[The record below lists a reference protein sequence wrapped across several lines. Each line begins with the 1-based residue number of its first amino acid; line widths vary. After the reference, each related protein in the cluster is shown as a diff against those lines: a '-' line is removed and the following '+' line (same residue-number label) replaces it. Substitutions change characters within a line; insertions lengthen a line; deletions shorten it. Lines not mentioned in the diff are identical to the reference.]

1 MRIRELLREDSEGDL
16 VAQILTVLEFLR
28 SRDHNKKLLP
38 KHSTAGVINM
48 INNMS
53 SGAMVTYEL
62 LDQLKNSDKT
72 IGALVTDMDRDSI
85 SLKAFGD
92 EPGAPQEPADTGTGG
107 GAKDPTS
114 IVNAMAKKAAA
125 NRS

>member
-1 MRIRELLREDSEGDL
+1 
-16 VAQILTVLEFLR
+16 
-28 SRDHNKKLLP
+28 
-38 KHSTAGVINM
+38 M

-62 LDQLKNSDKT
+62 LDQLKNSDQT
-72 IGALVTDMDRDSI
+72 IGDLIDSMDRESI

-92 EPGAPQEPADTGTGG
+92 EPGAPQEPADTGSGG
-107 GAKDPTS
+107 SAKDPTS

>member
-1 MRIRELLREDSEGDL
+1 
-16 VAQILTVLEFLR
+16 
-28 SRDHNKKLLP
+28 
-38 KHSTAGVINM
+38 M

-72 IGALVTDMDRDSI
+72 IGELITSMDRDSL
-85 SLKAFGD
+85 SLKSFGD
-92 EPGAPQEPADTGTGG
+92 EPGAPQEPADTGEGG

>member
-1 MRIRELLREDSEGDL
+1 
-16 VAQILTVLEFLR
+16 
-28 SRDHNKKLLP
+28 
-38 KHSTAGVINM
+38 M

-62 LDQLKNSDKT
+62 LDQLKNSNKT
-72 IGALVTDMDRDSI
+72 IGALVTNMDRDSL
-85 SLKAFGD
+85 SLKSFGD
-92 EPGAPQEPADTGTGG
+92 EPGAPPETADTGSGNS
-107 GAKDPTS
+107 KDPTN